1 MRVKAPKE
9 DPQDKQARLREREL
23 ATRERNRAA
32 QSNAQSLTSD
42 LRGVYGLSMFGMPK

>member
-1 MRVKAPKE
+1 MRVSAPKE
-9 DPQDKQARLREREL
+9 NPKDKAARLRERQL
-23 ATRERNRAA
+23 SQRERNRAA